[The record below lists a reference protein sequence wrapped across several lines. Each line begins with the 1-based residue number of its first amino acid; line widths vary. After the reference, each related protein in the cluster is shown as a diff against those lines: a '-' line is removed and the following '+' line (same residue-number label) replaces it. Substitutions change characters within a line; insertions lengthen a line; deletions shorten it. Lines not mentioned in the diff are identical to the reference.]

1 MTSGGIYHKVKVIQ
15 VTQSYC
21 SWSWA
26 GYDLLY
32 AYIWRRWQVFKNPF
46 KKVSVMSW

>member
-1 MTSGGIYHKVKVIQ
+1 MDGIYHKVKVKKIA
-15 VTQSYC
+15 QSYR

-32 AYIWRRWQVFKNPF
+32 VYICKRWRVFNNSFNKM
-46 KKVSVMSW
+46 SVIYR